1 MKHNAL
7 APKRIIRLNEALRG
21 YIGSLNHMGKVARN
35 QVRAAIIGAPP
46 IQGHTRKAIAAGTAF
61 EALAGGSIHFECDAA
76 VGVALGVPTIL
87 AVSPALDHFLAPGWA
102 VNFVYGTHPN
112 DPRTIALSVLVLT
125 GTAVLAGYVP
135 ARRASRVDP
144 AIALRHE

>member
-1 MKHNAL
+1 M
-7 APKRIIRLNEALRG
+7 R
-21 YIGSLNHMGKVARN
+21 
-35 QVRAAIIGAPP
+35 
-46 IQGHTRKAIAAGTAF
+46 TFAGTSGRSIIWGKWPGIKCAPQSSAPRQSRDTPEKRLRLELLF